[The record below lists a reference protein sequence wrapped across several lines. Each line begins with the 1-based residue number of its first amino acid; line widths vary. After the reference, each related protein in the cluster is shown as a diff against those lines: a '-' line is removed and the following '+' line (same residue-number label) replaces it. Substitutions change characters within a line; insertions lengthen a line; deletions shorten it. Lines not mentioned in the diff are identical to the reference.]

1 MFWGVALLAYG
12 YSVFGGPL
20 RPREETGN
28 LNQNSF
34 PLNIPDFTDF
44 SATMPFNPSSLFTL
58 PDTRSN
64 NANWPSDLP
73 ITSPTVPSDIIAST
87 TLLSSQPQ
95 GLPQQDRQKDFRAL
109 FTLEVGRSFL
119 KIRDGGCRYGLY
131 NLSPDLSKFVFSV
144 CGQSWDWESF
154 RDAIYDSNQPGFAIR
169 PLEVGRILDS
179 RILVVDYLL
188 DPPNFDFGQENTEAQ
203 QKDDL
208 VPFLRAKLLV
218 SANTQAWLNAVKA
231 AFPGR
236 KVINL
241 EFSDPVNLLNL
252 GPAMIP
258 SAL

>member
-1 MFWGVALLAYG
+1 MLYGAALLAYG
-12 YSVFGGPL
+12 CSVFGGPL
-20 RPREETGN
+20 RPREETSS
-28 LNQNSF
+28 LNQNPS
-34 PLNIPDFTDF
+34 PLNVPGFTDLF
-44 SATMPFNPSSLFTL
+44 ATIPINPSSLFTL

-64 NANWPSDLP
+64 NANWPSDLS
-73 ITSPTVPSDIIAST
+73 ITSLSIPTDIIAST

-95 GLPQQDRQKDFRAL
+95 GLPQQNRQKDFREL
-109 FTLEVGRSFL
+109 FTPEVGRSFL
-119 KIRDGGCRYGLY
+119 KVRAGGCRYGLY
-131 NLSPDLSKFVFSV
+131 NLAPDLSKFVFSV

-154 RDAIYDSNQPGFAIR
+154 RNAIYDSNQPGFAIR
-169 PLEVGRILDS
+169 PLEVGRVLDS

-208 VPFLRAKLLV
+208 DPSLRAELLV
-218 SANTQAWLNAVKA
+218 SANTQAWLNTVKA

-241 EFSDPVNLLNL
+241 VFSDPVNLLNL